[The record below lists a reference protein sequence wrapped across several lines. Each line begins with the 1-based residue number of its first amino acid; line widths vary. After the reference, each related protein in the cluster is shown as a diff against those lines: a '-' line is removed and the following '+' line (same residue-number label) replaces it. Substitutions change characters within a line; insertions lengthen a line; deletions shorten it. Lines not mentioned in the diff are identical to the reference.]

1 MGRCRQL
8 TWIRR
13 MTTTM
18 TATAMPTLGV
28 RRDDDSPAGRM
39 SRIHARCV
47 PQIDPRPHLH
57 NALSAYCHA
66 KIHAHCAVAS
76 CITRDKQYLRNRST
90 DVRSGT
96 PLRDESSSSSCHAV
110 RNTNTGGTAG
120 REIIS
125 HIAITV
131 RGSRAGTRA
140 RKLDKC

>member
-1 MGRCRQL
+1 
-8 TWIRR
+8 
-13 MTTTM
+13 M
-18 TATAMPTLGV
+18 TATAMPSLGV

-90 DVRSGT
+90 DVRSGA
-96 PLRDESSSSSCHAV
+96 PLKDESSSSCHAV
-110 RNTNTGGTAG
+110 RNTNTAEPRDGKLFLTSRSLRGT
-120 REIIS
+120 
-125 HIAITV
+125 
-131 RGSRAGTRA
+131 RAGTREEIGSTLA
-140 RKLDKC
+140 DKS